1 MAAPPALHDR
11 LLPFVRAFAGGT
23 GGQVTTLVADASAR
37 RYHRVATGGAPASV
51 VVMEL
56 PPDAPPPVSPGVGPA
71 GPSFLEVQRYL
82 EAGGFPV
89 PRVFRADLQAG
100 LIALEDLGDRTLE
113 AAARELPASERHQLY
128 RRAVAL
134 IAQLQRVGATRPD
147 PGALPFRR
155 RF

>member
-1 MAAPPALHDR
+1 MSAPPPDER
-11 LLPFVRAFAGGT
+11 LLSFVRAFAGGT
-23 GGQVTTLVADASAR
+23 EARVTAVVADASAR
-37 RYHRVATGGAPASV
+37 RYHRVATGGTPASI

-82 EAGGFPV
+82 EAARFPV
-89 PRVFRADLQAG
+89 PRVFRADLDSG

-113 AAARELPASERHQLY
+113 AAARELPPPARRRLY

-134 IAQLQRVGATRPD
+134 IAELQ
-147 PGALPFRR
+147 
-155 RF
+155 